1 MLDEKV
7 ENERCYPTD
16 EGSICSRSYMVTTL
30 LLIMDPRARC
40 FILNPLWMIGLAAAK
55 RSSGKG
61 AGTNKG
67 INTPEGMN
75 NKHPT

>member
-40 FILNPLWMIGLAAAK
+40 FILNQPTLDDRLSCGKKKFGK
-55 RSSGKG
+55 RRRD
-61 AGTNKG
+61 
-67 INTPEGMN
+67 E
-75 NKHPT
+75 